1 MPLLI
6 EGVRLQGHYHSNRHV
21 FTTGG
26 LGCTGSQHERAT
38 HGEND
43 MEWEEA
49 VHNCFVSFMIDEW
62 GSILF
67 NVVQSRERASV
78 RSSCMA
84 WSLAVCPL
92 EEYAVM
98 STLA

>member
-1 MPLLI
+1 
-6 EGVRLQGHYHSNRHV
+6 LQGHNHSDRHV
-21 FTTGG
+21 FATGG
-26 LGCTGSQHERAT
+26 LGCTGSQDERTT
-38 HGEND
+38 HGEDD

-49 VHNCFVSFMIDEW
+49 VHCCFVSFMIYKW

-92 EEYAVM
+92 EE
-98 STLA
+98 